1 MTLMWPF
8 RNLHWHVARSRA
20 ICYGAITGETGDTL
34 SKDKSSGFRAHLPHP
49 HFVQLLDYWCDKRGE
64 SVPRKSEIDPLDI
77 PALLPFIQIHARQ
90 ADGRYLCRLS
100 GTAIVEALAMETTGQ
115 YLDEILPPHH
125 LKSRTAIL
133 DRCLKRGLPSF
144 YSGRLAMPGRE
155 FLPFHRLVLPLR
167 NSAEKADCVLT
178 FSMVD
183 LLANDGMDATP
194 PAGIAYRIDANAQDL
209 VARKATP
216 VLS

>member
-8 RNLHWHVARSRA
+8 RNLHWQTARDRMLCYTASIGDDENSLSEGKSR
-20 ICYGAITGETGDTL
+20 
-34 SKDKSSGFRAHLPHP
+34 SFRAHLPHP
-49 HFVQLLDYWCDKRGE
+49 HFTQLLDYWCGKRGE
-64 SVPRKSEIDPLDI
+64 SIPRKADIDPLDI

-115 YLDEILPPHH
+115 YLDDILPAHH
-125 LKSRTAIL
+125 LKSRTTIL
-133 DRCLKRGLPSF
+133 DRCLKRQLPSF

-167 NSAEKADCVLT
+167 SSEEKADFALT

-183 LLANDGMDATP
+183 LLTDERMDSTP
-194 PAGIAYRIDANAQDL
+194 PAGISQRIDAKPQDL
-209 VARKATP
+209 IVRKLTP
-216 VLS
+216 VVS